1 MGERHRAA
9 AAPPESRAAGPA
21 TARAGGGRG
30 GGPWATTSTTKG
42 AAELTSATDKRRQD
56 VLCAIVTDYI
66 DSREPVGSKR
76 LVERHGLGVSSA
88 TVRNDMAVLESEGL
102 IEQEHASSGRIPTEK
117 GYRSFVDTIQDV
129 KPMSPSER
137 RAIERFLAEGV
148 DLQDLLRRA
157 VQLLSH
163 LTHQVAM
170 VQLPNLETTLI
181 KHCEVV
187 SLAPERLLLVLI
199 TDTGRVDQRNVQLD
213 RPLDEALVA
222 RLRDLINSVMV
233 GTTTSRAVAT
243 LGTLVEGDQGELG
256 ELAEPLRRVT
266 AVLRDTLVDESN
278 ERLILAGMGNASRM
292 SPRLGEN
299 SPVLLDLLEEQ
310 VVMLRLLAN
319 AAQPGHVNVVI
330 GEENDADEL
339 RSASVVTTAY
349 GLGGGALGGLGVVG
363 PMFMDYPNTMS
374 KVRIVAQYVSRYL
387 SG

>member
-1 MGERHRAA
+1 M
-9 AAPPESRAAGPA
+9 
-21 TARAGGGRG
+21 
-30 GGPWATTSTTKG
+30 
-42 AAELTSATDKRRQD
+42 TSATDKRRQD